1 MDKIVKVLD
10 KAALWAIANPKTT
23 VVIFGIVLLL
33 VVALVL

>member
-23 VVIFGIVLLL
+23 WVIFGIVLFL